1 MYSGAVFE
9 NLVLPLVLTKN
20 AVSTLNPP
28 QDVIK
33 SGTSIDIKL
42 LFGRMKSETEVK
54 IGGSNSDVPML

>member
-20 AVSTLNPP
+20 AVSTLKPP
-28 QDVIK
+28 QEVIK
-33 SGTSIDIKL
+33 SGTSIEIKL
-42 LFGRMKSETEVK
+42 LLGRMKSEVEVR

>member
-9 NLVLPLVLTKN
+9 NLVLPLVFTRY
-20 AVSTLNPP
+20 AVSTLKPP
-28 QDVIK
+28 QEVIK

-42 LFGRMKSETEVK
+42 LLGRMKSETEVK